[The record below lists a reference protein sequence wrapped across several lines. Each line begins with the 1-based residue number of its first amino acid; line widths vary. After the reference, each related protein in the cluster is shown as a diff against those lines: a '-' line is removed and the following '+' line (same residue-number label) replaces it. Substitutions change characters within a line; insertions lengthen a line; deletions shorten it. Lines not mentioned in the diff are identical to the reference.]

1 MLITISRQYGA
12 GGSEVARRV
21 AAALG
26 WRVVDN
32 EVVEK
37 VAARAGVPPELVAE
51 REERV
56 PGFVERLA
64 RTLAASTPELFPASV
79 PGGTLPKLQEAD
91 LVRIT
96 ESVVAEAAA
105 KGRLVLVGRA
115 APAVLAQERDSL
127 HVKLVAP
134 RPYRIQAA
142 AERLGVDLQKAAAVV
157 DESDGTRARYHRQ
170 YYHRDWNDP
179 VHYHLVLNTGALGL
193 EGATDIIVGEARR
206 RGWFTRS

>member
-1 MLITISRQYGA
+1 MLITITRQYGA

-21 AAALG
+21 AAALD
-26 WRVVDN
+26 WRVMDN
-32 EVVEK
+32 ELVEEI
-37 VAARAGVPPELVAE
+37 AARAGLSAKDVAE

-56 PGFVERLA
+56 PSFAERLA

-115 APAVLAQERDSL
+115 APAVLARERDGL

-142 AERLGVDLQKAAAVV
+142 AERLGVDLQKAATVV

-179 VHYHLVLNTGALGL
+179 VNYHLVLNTGALGL
-193 EGATDIIVGEARR
+193 DGATSVIVSEARR
-206 RGWFTRS
+206 RGWG